1 MKVTA
6 RLLIVMALGAFSGV
20 IGGAGPAWA
29 KKHAPKAGPVV
40 VELFTAQ
47 GCSSCKEANRLI
59 ARMAGRPGLI
69 VLTWSVNYW
78 DYLGWKD
85 TFARPEF
92 TDRQRAFGRRLG
104 PQDVYTPQVVVNGRG
119 QISGDDAAGVTT
131 LIQTAGPSH
140 GRQPEI
146 RFASTGR
153 VVVSAGA
160 APARPA
166 DVWLV
171 RYDPREQ
178 DVEVKAGD
186 NRGATVA
193 HRNVVQEVVRLGAWR
208 GHKVTFT
215 PPAPSTANL
224 ATVVIVEAPRGGPIL
239 GAAEAA
245 RGKTRTR

>member
-20 IGGAGPAWA
+20 MGGPCPAWA
-29 KKHAPKAGPVV
+29 KRAPKAGPVV

-47 GCSSCKEANRLI
+47 GCSSCKEASRLI

-69 VLTWSVNYW
+69 VLTWSVDYW

-92 TDRQRAFGRRLG
+92 TVRQRAFGRRLG

-119 QISGDDAAGVTT
+119 QTSGDDAAGVTT
-131 LIQTAGPSH
+131 LIQTAAPRH

-146 RFASTGR
+146 RFMSAGR
-153 VVVSAGA
+153 VAVGAGA
-160 APARPA
+160 APPGPA

-186 NRGATVA
+186 NRGATVV

-208 GHKVTFT
+208 GHKVMFK
-215 PPAPSTANL
+215 PPAPAAPNL
-224 ATVVIVEAPRGGPIL
+224 ATVVLVETPRGGPIL

-245 RGKTRTR
+245 RGKARTR